1 MNVALVVEPGIR
13 WVFLPNVSIDTAMRY
28 RYASPSYTVGNNDNV
43 NLGLGGLNQLAFL
56 VRANYHF

>member
-13 WVFLPNVSIDTAMRY
+13 WVALKNVSIDTAFRWRY
-28 RYASPSYTVGNNDNV
+28 CVPSWSD
-43 NLGLGGLNQLAFL
+43 GLTIKADPLNQFSFL